1 MELCRET
8 IREFSRRYQS
18 THKNTTNKNVKSKN
32 CYHNQPTQVECIKH
46 IEFKFRLIWSFKFY
60 DILEICNAEDL

>member
-46 IEFKFRLIWSFKFY
+46 IEFKFRLI
-60 DILEICNAEDL
+60 